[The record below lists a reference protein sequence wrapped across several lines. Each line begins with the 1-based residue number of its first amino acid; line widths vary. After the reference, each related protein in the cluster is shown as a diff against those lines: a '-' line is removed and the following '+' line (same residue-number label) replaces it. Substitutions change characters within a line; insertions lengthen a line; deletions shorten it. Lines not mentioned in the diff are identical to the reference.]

1 MILKMSRSSRFA
13 EGCLKRSDLQ
23 PVLYSID
30 EIRNM
35 SFDLVVEEHRE
46 IEPVLYTEK
55 MTPLYFGYLKKDPTK
70 KGKSAYRVL
79 KESHAISFYGPQ
91 NAPQGS

>member
-13 EGCLKRSDLQ
+13 EGCLKRPDLQ

-30 EIRNM
+30 EIRNR

-79 KESHAISFYGPQ
+79 EESHALSFYGPQ

>member
-13 EGCLKRSDLQ
+13 QGCLKRPDLQ

-30 EIRNM
+30 EIRNR

-70 KGKSAYRVL
+70 KGKLAYRVL
-79 KESHAISFYGPQ
+79 EESHALSFYGPQ